1 MRIALQNWLL
11 ASSRLS
17 FVADTS
23 GAVSRSAV
31 ISIGLIAVGLL
42 VWFNDEVGS
51 AITQTCATAVAWMLQ
66 GFGR

>member
-1 MRIALQNWLL
+1 MRMRIALQNWLL

-31 ISIGLIAVGLL
+31 IAVGLL